1 MSIIENNVVRE
12 DVIKVG
18 WDIDNPFQ
26 EIVDQANKMKQN
38 LSGTFKKSA
47 DDLDNVA
54 DEAKKLKKPLAESS
68 KGLKDVADE
77 LDKLKKA
84 PTGMQNNI
92 DTVNK
97 SMTILEENAKKLEEP
112 LEQAKEEAENLKVPL
127 EKVKEESKKLKEP
140 LEQFNKES
148 EKTKKPLTDTNKEF
162 NKMKSVLKNIKGMFS
177 KVKDSIGNVKKD
189 ANEFK
194 KVLDDVAKPHF
205 DSIKSSFK
213 DIGSTIAPILQKAKD
228 FGLQLKNIA
237 SKPYKIVLQ
246 ASDQLSG
253 IVDNVK
259 SKLFSLKNIIT
270 TVVAGATVKESVGMI
285 VDLQNIQTQFE
296 TLLGS
301 ADKAQKRVDEL
312 IDFAGNTPFTRE
324 QIFAASKQ
332 LQVFTGDALSTGK
345 GLKIVGDVAAG
356 TGQEFEEV
364 ALWVGRLYDGM
375 KSGSAVGEMTSRLQ
389 EMGAISG
396 RDRKKIEELAEA
408 GGDIKK
414 NWAEV
419 EKIFSRYDGLMEKQS
434 KNLGNLLLGV
444 KTFVKQNIFK
454 KIGEGITQGLNGDG
468 LQAFLV
474 KFKNWRSEN
483 KALIDNMASGIKNTV
498 GKISSFV
505 FTRLGNLLEKLPSLI
520 QTVKSKF
527 NELKNTKLA
536 QGAIA
541 GFKNIVNFIME
552 NKDKVVTAIQ
562 GIGTT
567 LGGLAIVSK
576 LKGILSVLK
585 LLASPLG
592 IVLTVGTALFSML
605 KKDSANGGTA
615 LTNLLT
621 MGKRAFEGLKGVFG
635 SAKEIFSAVL
645 NAMVE
650 IAPGLIDL
658 FMSIAGAGKNILT
671 SLDPSLKELF
681 LQLVDT
687 AKEVINAFLPVVQDV
702 FGALLAVVKAILPFL
717 LKLIKSIAKM
727 VKGFAKA
734 GGIEFLVKS
743 FIAYKT
749 VIVAITAAL
758 KIYNVVQSL
767 MYVKSVLAAKGIT
780 LVQAAF
786 KLLKLAMASHPI
798 FMAATAIGLLVGV
811 FSSLSKAMKDSND
824 PAEKVKEHI
833 QEVTQ
838 NTKDF
843 RQAIEDANPVLA
855 DYDKLISSK
864 GHTMGDIDES
874 IGAKENRITEVIRAA
889 IREQRKLRH
898 KDIENIRKYMNELQ
912 SLQEEKLSIYQG
924 QQTAQISA
932 MKLELKNGGI
942 DTENISQITADA
954 EEALKQ
960 TKSAISDVYSSKLTN
975 IENLKTAGQLTKKQY
990 NKQMQDA
997 YDWKESQ
1004 EKSAT
1009 DNFTEVLAL
1018 VAQKDLDSSSEF
1030 INKVTSAKSEIDK
1043 IYKQYDELY
1052 AKQEKGEI
1060 SMDELNFMKDRIED
1074 QLSKEIAKQND
1085 ILGNIKIDDANPL
1098 KQLFTT
1104 VSKIKENDG
1113 QIPQELQK
1121 QVDSVL
1127 NAFDNLP
1134 NELQES
1140 GKNILDGLVEGMVD
1154 SKGEAIKTSEMTA
1167 HEIID
1172 AAKGILGINSPST
1185 VFAEI
1190 GTNIMAGLRQGIIAG
1205 LPSTMFVIIATITS
1219 IIGTVRKFDLNSL
1232 SSSAKEMSNQVITAF
1247 STMRTAVVLTLLL
1260 MKVQAIV
1267 RMTALSI
1274 SMIAIFNKIKT
1285 SAVSAMQ
1292 SMSSQVVNI
1301 IIQMKSSIMSVDLYS
1316 AGQHIMQGLENG
1328 MLSKKK
1334 SLINT
1339 AKSMANVIK
1348 STTESATEVGSPSKV
1363 MYRIGEFIGLGEI
1376 NGMKSTIPKIKQTA
1390 QNMSEATVGNNTNYT
1405 PENSSTS
1412 YTRNVSSE
1420 NTNFAPVF
1428 NLTISGTNDDR
1439 TMARKVKQYVTD
1451 AMDDIF
1457 ASYESKSGA
1466 VREV

>member
-1 MSIIENNVVRE
+1 MKRTDNNVIRE

-26 EIVDQANKMKQN
+26 EIVDQANKMKQG
-38 LSGTFKKSA
+38 LSGAFEKSA
-47 DDLDNVA
+47 DDIEDAA
-54 DEAKKLKKPLAESS
+54 DEAKKLK
-68 KGLKDVADE
+68 
-77 LDKLKKA
+77 
-84 PTGMQNNI
+84 
-92 DTVNK
+92 
-97 SMTILEENAKKLEEP
+97 EP
-112 LEQAKEEAENLKVPL
+112 LEEAVDGAR
-127 EKVKEESKKLKEP
+127 KLKEP
-140 LEQFNKES
+140 LEQAKKES
-148 EKTKKPLTDTNKEF
+148 EKMKKPLSDTNDEIDKT
-162 NKMKSVLKNIKGMFS
+162 NKKSKDTSKSLQEIAKTSFS
-177 KVKDSIGNVKKD
+177 
-189 ANEFK
+189 
-194 KVLDDVAKPHF
+194 
-205 DSIKSSFK
+205 SIKSDFK
-213 DIGSTIAPILQKAKD
+213 DIGSTIAPMLQKAKD
-228 FGLQLKNIA
+228 FGVQLKNIA

-253 IVDNVK
+253 IVNKVK

-312 IDFAGNTPFTRE
+312 VDFAGNTPFTRE

-332 LQVFTGDALSTGK
+332 LQVFTGNALSTGK
-345 GLKIVGDVAAG
+345 GLKIIGDVAAG

-396 RDRKKIEELAEA
+396 RDRKKIEKLADA

-474 KFKNWRSEN
+474 KFKNWRSKN
-483 KALIDNMASGIKNTV
+483 KTLIDSMASGIKNTV

-505 FTRLGNLLEKLPSLI
+505 FTRLSNLLKKLPSLI

-541 GFKNIVNFIME
+541 GFKNIISFIME

-576 LKGILSVLK
+576 LKGILSALK

-592 IVLTVGTALFSML
+592 IVLTVGTALFAML

-615 LTNLLT
+615 LMNLLT

-658 FMSIAGAGKNILT
+658 FMSIAGAGKSILT

-687 AKEVINAFLPVVQDV
+687 AKEVINAFLPVIQDV
-702 FGALLAVVKAILPFL
+702 FGSLLSVVKAILPFL
-717 LKLIKSIAKM
+717 LNLIKSIAKM

-734 GGIEFLVKS
+734 GGIEVLVKS
-743 FIAYKT
+743 FIAYKIAL
-749 VIVAITAAL
+749 VSITAVM
-758 KIYNVVQSL
+758 KIYNVIQTL

-780 LVQAAF
+780 MVQFAF
-786 KLLKLAMASHPI
+786 KLLKIAMASHPI
-798 FMAATAIGLLVGV
+798 FLAATAIGLVAGAFTV
-811 FSSLSKAMKDSND
+811 LSNAMKDNND

-874 IGAKENRITEVIRAA
+874 IGAKEDKITEIIKNAL
-889 IREQRKLRH
+889 QKQQGLRN
-898 KDIENIRKYMNELQ
+898 KDIENIRKYMKKLRG
-912 SLQEEKLSIYQG
+912 LYDEKLSIYQG

-932 MKLELKNGGI
+932 MKLALKNGDLDSEEI
-942 DTENISQITADA
+942 DQIIANAKQAKEQRETAA
-954 EEALKQ
+954 G
-960 TKSAISDVYSSKLTN
+960 DVYQSKLAN
-975 IENLKTAGQLTKKQY
+975 LANLKTEGVLSQKQY
-990 NKQMQDA
+990 DKKSQKAFDSYQ
-997 YDWKESQ
+997 KE
-1004 EKSAT
+1004 KTSAT
-1009 DNFTEVLAL
+1009 DSFTEVLAL

-1030 INKVTSAKSEIDK
+1030 IDKVTSAKSEIDNIK
-1043 IYKQYDELY
+1043 KQYTELSS
-1052 AKQEKGEI
+1052 KVDKGEI
-1060 SMDELNFMKDRIED
+1060 TAVESYALGDELANKMKSEIQNYQNLIGNMD
-1074 QLSKEIAKQND
+1074 QDTTNA
-1085 ILGNIKIDDANPL
+1085 L
-1098 KQLFTT
+1098 KQLFTN
-1104 VSKIKENDG
+1104 VSLIKENGG
-1113 QIPQELQK
+1113 QVPQKLQT

-1127 NAFDNLP
+1127 SAFDNLP
-1134 NELQES
+1134 DELQET
-1140 GKNILDGLVEGMVD
+1140 GKNILAGLVGGMVD
-1154 SKGEAIKTSEMTA
+1154 SKGEAINTSEMTA

-1172 AAKGILGINSPST
+1172 AAKGILGIHSPST

-1190 GTNIMAGLRQGIIAG
+1190 GTNIMAGLSQGITSG
-1205 LPSTMFVIIATITS
+1205 LPSVVGVIFSTITS
-1219 IIGTVRKFDLNSL
+1219 LVGAVRNFDLGNL

-1292 SMSSQVVNI
+1292 SMSSQVINI

-1316 AGQHIMQGLENG
+1316 TGQHIMQGLENG

-1348 STTESATEVGSPSKV
+1348 STTESAMDINSPSKV
-1363 MYRIGEFIGLGEI
+1363 MYKIGEYVGLGKV
-1376 NGMKSTIPKIKQTA
+1376 NGMESTIPKIKQTA

-1405 PENSSTS
+1405 PENTSTS

-1428 NLTISGTNDDR
+1428 NLNISGTNDDR
-1439 TMARKVKQYVTD
+1439 TMARKVKQWVTD
-1451 AMDDIF
+1451 TIDDMF

>member
-1 MSIIENNVVRE
+1 MREVSIIENNVVRE

-26 EIVDQANKMKQN
+26 EIVDQANKMKQG
-38 LSGTFKKSA
+38 LSGAFEKSA
-47 DDLDNVA
+47 DDIEDVA
-54 DEAKKLKKPLAESS
+54 DEAKKLK
-68 KGLKDVADE
+68 
-77 LDKLKKA
+77 
-84 PTGMQNNI
+84 
-92 DTVNK
+92 
-97 SMTILEENAKKLEEP
+97 EP
-112 LEQAKEEAENLKVPL
+112 LEEAVDGA
-127 EKVKEESKKLKEP
+127 KKLKEP
-140 LEQFNKES
+140 LEQAKKES
-148 EKTKKPLTDTNKEF
+148 EKMKKPLSDTNDEIDKT
-162 NKMKSVLKNIKGMFS
+162 NKKSKDTSKSLQEIAKTSFS
-177 KVKDSIGNVKKD
+177 
-189 ANEFK
+189 
-194 KVLDDVAKPHF
+194 
-205 DSIKSSFK
+205 SIKSDFK

-228 FGLQLKNIA
+228 FGVQLKNIA

-253 IVDNVK
+253 IVNNVK

-312 IDFAGNTPFTRE
+312 VDFAGNTPFTRE

-345 GLKIVGDVAAG
+345 GLKIIGDVAAG

-396 RDRKKIEELAEA
+396 QDRKKIEKLADA

-454 KIGEGITQGLNGDG
+454 KIGEGITQGLNGNG

-483 KALIDNMASGIKNTV
+483 KELIDNMASGIKNTV

-576 LKGILSVLK
+576 LKGMLSALK

-658 FMSIAGAGKNILT
+658 FMSIAGAGKSILT

-687 AKEVINAFLPVVQDV
+687 AKEVINAFLPVIQDV
-702 FGALLAVVKAILPFL
+702 FGALLSVVKAILPFL

-734 GGIEFLVKS
+734 GGIEALVKG

-758 KIYNVVQSL
+758 KIYNVVQTL
-767 MYVKSVLAAKGIT
+767 VHVKSVLAAKGIT

-798 FMAATAIGLLVGV
+798 FLAATAIGLVAGA
-811 FSSLSKAMKDSND
+811 FTALSNAMKNSND

-874 IGAKENRITEVIRAA
+874 IKAKEDQITEA
-889 IREQRKLRH
+889 LRIALQDQQGLRDEDV
-898 KDIENIRKYMNELQ
+898 KNIRKYMSDLQ

-942 DTENISQITADA
+942 NTENISQITADA
-954 EEALKQ
+954 KEALDQ
-960 TKSAISDVYSSKLTN
+960 TMSAISDVYSSKLTN

-990 NKQMQDA
+990 NKQMQDV
-997 YDWKESQ
+997 YDWKKVKKNPQ
-1004 EKSAT
+1004 
-1009 DNFTEVLAL
+1009 
-1018 VAQKDLDSSSEF
+1018 Q
-1030 INKVTSAKSEIDK
+1030 IN
-1043 IYKQYDELY
+1043 
-1052 AKQEKGEI
+1052 
-1060 SMDELNFMKDRIED
+1060 
-1074 QLSKEIAKQND
+1074 
-1085 ILGNIKIDDANPL
+1085 
-1098 KQLFTT
+1098 
-1104 VSKIKENDG
+1104 
-1113 QIPQELQK
+1113 LQK
-1121 QVDSVL
+1121 
-1127 NAFDNLP
+1127 F
-1134 NELQES
+1134 
-1140 GKNILDGLVEGMVD
+1140 
-1154 SKGEAIKTSEMTA
+1154 
-1167 HEIID
+1167 
-1172 AAKGILGINSPST
+1172 
-1185 VFAEI
+1185 
-1190 GTNIMAGLRQGIIAG
+1190 
-1205 LPSTMFVIIATITS
+1205 
-1219 IIGTVRKFDLNSL
+1219 
-1232 SSSAKEMSNQVITAF
+1232 
-1247 STMRTAVVLTLLL
+1247 
-1260 MKVQAIV
+1260 
-1267 RMTALSI
+1267 
-1274 SMIAIFNKIKT
+1274 
-1285 SAVSAMQ
+1285 
-1292 SMSSQVVNI
+1292 
-1301 IIQMKSSIMSVDLYS
+1301 
-1316 AGQHIMQGLENG
+1316 
-1328 MLSKKK
+1328 
-1334 SLINT
+1334 
-1339 AKSMANVIK
+1339 
-1348 STTESATEVGSPSKV
+1348 
-1363 MYRIGEFIGLGEI
+1363 
-1376 NGMKSTIPKIKQTA
+1376 
-1390 QNMSEATVGNNTNYT
+1390 
-1405 PENSSTS
+1405 
-1412 YTRNVSSE
+1412 
-1420 NTNFAPVF
+1420 
-1428 NLTISGTNDDR
+1428 
-1439 TMARKVKQYVTD
+1439 
-1451 AMDDIF
+1451 
-1457 ASYESKSGA
+1457 
-1466 VREV
+1466 

>member
-1 MSIIENNVVRE
+1 MREVSIIENNVVRE

-26 EIVDQANKMKQN
+26 EIVDQANKMKQG
-38 LSGTFKKSA
+38 LSGAFEKSA
-47 DDLDNVA
+47 DDIEDVA
-54 DEAKKLKKPLAESS
+54 DEAKKLK
-68 KGLKDVADE
+68 
-77 LDKLKKA
+77 
-84 PTGMQNNI
+84 
-92 DTVNK
+92 
-97 SMTILEENAKKLEEP
+97 EP
-112 LEQAKEEAENLKVPL
+112 LEEAVDGA
-127 EKVKEESKKLKEP
+127 KKLKEP
-140 LEQFNKES
+140 LEQAKKES
-148 EKTKKPLTDTNKEF
+148 EKMKKPLSDTNDEIDKT
-162 NKMKSVLKNIKGMFS
+162 NKKSKDTSKSLQEIAKTSFS
-177 KVKDSIGNVKKD
+177 
-189 ANEFK
+189 
-194 KVLDDVAKPHF
+194 
-205 DSIKSSFK
+205 SIKSDFK

-228 FGLQLKNIA
+228 FGVQLKNIA

-253 IVDNVK
+253 IVNNVK

-270 TVVAGATVKESVGMI
+270 TFVAGATVKESVGMI

-312 IDFAGNTPFTRE
+312 VDFAGNTPFTRE

-332 LQVFTGDALSTGK
+332 LQVFTGNALSTGK
-345 GLKIVGDVAAG
+345 GLKIIGDVAAG

-396 RDRKKIEELAEA
+396 QDRKQIEKLADA

-474 KFKNWRSEN
+474 KFKKWRSKN
-483 KALIDNMASGIKNTV
+483 KTLIDSMASGIKNTV

-505 FTRLGNLLEKLPSLI
+505 FTRLGNLLKKLPSLI

-541 GFKNIVNFIME
+541 GFKNIVSFIME

-576 LKGILSVLK
+576 LKGILYALK

-621 MGKRAFEGLKGVFG
+621 IGKRAFEGLKGVFG

-658 FMSIAGAGKNILT
+658 FMSIAGAGKSILT

-687 AKEVINAFLPVVQDV
+687 AKEVINAFLPVIQDV

-734 GGIEFLVKS
+734 GGIEFLVKG
-743 FIAYKT
+743 FIGLKIALVT
-749 VIVAITAAL
+749 MTAVM
-758 KIYNVVQSL
+758 KIYNVVQTL
-767 MYVKSVLAAKGIT
+767 MYVKSVLAARGIT

-798 FMAATAIGLLVGV
+798 FLAATAIGLVAGA
-811 FSSLSKAMKDSND
+811 FTALSNAMKNSND

-874 IGAKENRITEVIRAA
+874 IGAKEDKITEVIKNAL
-889 IREQRKLRH
+889 QKQQGLRN
-898 KDIENIRKYMNELQ
+898 KDIENIRKYMKKLRG
-912 SLQEEKLSIYQG
+912 LYDEKLSIYQG
-924 QQTAQISA
+924 QQTAQIQA
-932 MKLELKNGGI
+932 MKLALKNGDLDSKEI
-942 DTENISQITADA
+942 DQIIANAKQAKEQRETAA
-954 EEALKQ
+954 G
-960 TKSAISDVYSSKLTN
+960 DVYQSKLTN
-975 IENLKTAGQLTKKQY
+975 LANLKTEGVLSQKQY
-990 NKQMQDA
+990 NKKSQKAFDSYQ
-997 YDWKESQ
+997 KE
-1004 EKSAT
+1004 KTSAT
-1009 DNFTEVLAL
+1009 DSFTKVLAL

-1030 INKVTSAKSEIDK
+1030 IDKITSAKSEIDNIK
-1043 IYKQYDELY
+1043 KQYTELSS
-1052 AKQEKGEI
+1052 KVDKGEI
-1060 SMDELNFMKDRIED
+1060 TAVESYALGDELANKMKSEIQNYQNLIGNMD
-1074 QLSKEIAKQND
+1074 QDTTNA
-1085 ILGNIKIDDANPL
+1085 L
-1098 KQLFTT
+1098 KQLFTN
-1104 VSKIKENDG
+1104 VSLIKENGG
-1113 QIPQELQK
+1113 QVPQELQT

-1127 NAFDNLP
+1127 SAFDNLP
-1134 NELQES
+1134 DELQET
-1140 GKNILDGLVEGMVD
+1140 GKNILAGLVGGMVD
-1154 SKGEAIKTSEMTA
+1154 SKGEAINTSKTTA
-1167 HEIID
+1167 KEITE
-1172 AAKGILGINSPST
+1172 AVRNVLGIHSPST

-1190 GTNIMAGLRQGIIAG
+1190 GRNIMAGLSQGVTSS
-1205 LPSTMFVIIATITS
+1205 LPSVVGVIFSTITS
-1219 IIGTVRKFDLNSL
+1219 LVGAVRNFDLSNL

-1247 STMRTAVVLTLLL
+1247 STMRTAAVLTLLL

-1267 RMTALSI
+1267 SMTAMSV
-1274 SMIAIFNKIKT
+1274 SMIVIFNKIKT
-1285 SAVSAMQ
+1285 SAITAMQ

-1316 AGQHIMQGLENG
+1316 AGQHIMQGLEDG
-1328 MLSKKK
+1328 MLSKKE

-1348 STTESATEVGSPSKV
+1348 STTESAMDINSPSKV
-1363 MYRIGEFIGLGEI
+1363 MYKIGEFVGLGKV
-1376 NGMKSTIPKIKQTA
+1376 NGMESTIPKIKQTA

-1405 PENSSTS
+1405 PENTSTS

-1420 NTNFAPVF
+1420 NMNFAPVF

-1439 TMARKVKQYVTD
+1439 TIARKVKRYVTD
-1451 AMDDIF
+1451 AIDDIF

>member
-1 MSIIENNVVRE
+1 MKRTDNNVIRE

-26 EIVDQANKMKQN
+26 EIVDQANKMKQG
-38 LSGTFKKSA
+38 LSGAFEKSA
-47 DDLDNVA
+47 DDIEDVA
-54 DEAKKLKKPLAESS
+54 DEAKKLKEP
-68 KGLKDVADE
+68 
-77 LDKLKKA
+77 
-84 PTGMQNNI
+84 
-92 DTVNK
+92 
-97 SMTILEENAKKLEEP
+97 LEEAVDGAKKLKAP
-112 LEQAKEEAENLKVPL
+112 LEQAK
-127 EKVKEESKKLKEP
+127 
-140 LEQFNKES
+140 KES
-148 EKTKKPLTDTNKEF
+148 EKMKKPLSDTNDEIDKTNKKSKDTNKSLQEIA
-162 NKMKSVLKNIKGMFS
+162 KTSFS
-177 KVKDSIGNVKKD
+177 
-189 ANEFK
+189 
-194 KVLDDVAKPHF
+194 
-205 DSIKSSFK
+205 SIKSDFK

-228 FGLQLKNIA
+228 FGVQLKNIA

-332 LQVFTGDALSTGK
+332 LQVFTGNALSTGK
-345 GLKIVGDVAAG
+345 GLKIIGDVAAG

-396 RDRKKIEELAEA
+396 RDRKQIEKLADA

-536 QGAIA
+536 QGAIV

-567 LGGLAIVSK
+567 LGGLTIVSK
-576 LKGILSVLK
+576 LKGILSALK

-650 IAPGLIDL
+650 IAPGLINL
-658 FMSIAGAGKNILT
+658 FMSIADAGKSILT

-687 AKEVINAFLPVVQDV
+687 AKEVINAFLPVIQDV

-734 GGIEFLVKS
+734 GGIEALVKS
-743 FIAYKT
+743 FIAYK
-749 VIVAITAAL
+749 IALVAITATM
-758 KIYNVVQSL
+758 KIYNAVQAL

-798 FMAATAIGLLVGV
+798 FLAASAIGLVAGA
-811 FSSLSKAMKDSND
+811 FTILSNAMKDNND

-874 IGAKENRITEVIRAA
+874 IGAKEDQITA
-889 IREQRKLRH
+889 ILKKALQDQQSLRD
-898 KDIENIRKYMNELQ
+898 KDLENIRKYTKKLDKLYN
-912 SLQEEKLSIYQG
+912 EKLSIYQG

-942 DTENISQITADA
+942 NTENISQITADA
-954 EEALKQ
+954 KEALEQ
-960 TKSAISDVYSSKLTN
+960 TMSAISDVYSSKLTN
-975 IENLKTAGQLTKKQY
+975 IENLKASGQLTKKQY
-990 NKQMQDA
+990 NKQMQDV
-997 YDWKESQ
+997 YDWKVSQ

-1030 INKVTSAKSEIDK
+1030 IDKVTSAKSEIDK
-1043 IYKQYDELY
+1043 IQKQYNDLY
-1052 AKQEKGEI
+1052 AQMENGEI
-1060 SMDELNFMKDRIED
+1060 SFEQFNFTKDKLGLED
-1074 QLSKEIAKQND
+1074 QLDEEINKQKN
-1085 ILGNIKIDDANPL
+1085 ILGNIDQDTTNAL
-1098 KQLFTT
+1098 KQLFSN
-1104 VSKIKENDG
+1104 VSLIKESSG
-1113 QIPQELQK
+1113 QVPQELQT

-1127 NAFDNLP
+1127 SAFDNLP
-1134 NELQES
+1134 DELQET
-1140 GKNILDGLVEGMVD
+1140 GKNILAGLVGGMVD
-1154 SKGEAIKTSEMTA
+1154 SKGEAINTSEMTA
-1167 HEIID
+1167 KEITE
-1172 AAKGILGINSPST
+1172 AVRNVLGIHSPST

-1190 GTNIMAGLRQGIIAG
+1190 GTNIMAGLRQGIISG

-1232 SSSAKEMSNQVITAF
+1232 SSSAKEMSNKVITAF

-1274 SMIAIFNKIKT
+1274 SMIAIFSKIKT

-1292 SMSSQVVNI
+1292 SMSSQIVNI

-1334 SLINT
+1334 SLIAT

-1348 STTESATEVGSPSKV
+1348 STVESAMDINSPSKV
-1363 MYRIGEFIGLGEI
+1363 MYKIGEFVGLGKV
-1376 NGMKSTIPKIKQTA
+1376 NGMESTIPKIKQTA

-1405 PENSSTS
+1405 PENTSTS

>member
-1 MSIIENNVVRE
+1 MKRTDNNVIRE

-26 EIVDQANKMKQN
+26 EIVDQANKMKQG
-38 LSGTFKKSA
+38 LSGAFEKSA
-47 DDLDNVA
+47 DDIEDVA
-54 DEAKKLKKPLAESS
+54 DEAKKLK
-68 KGLKDVADE
+68 
-77 LDKLKKA
+77 
-84 PTGMQNNI
+84 
-92 DTVNK
+92 
-97 SMTILEENAKKLEEP
+97 EP
-112 LEQAKEEAENLKVPL
+112 LEEAVDGA
-127 EKVKEESKKLKEP
+127 KKLKEP
-140 LEQFNKES
+140 LEQAKKES
-148 EKTKKPLTDTNKEF
+148 EKMKKPLSDTNDEIDKT
-162 NKMKSVLKNIKGMFS
+162 NKKSKDTSKSLQEIAKTSFS
-177 KVKDSIGNVKKD
+177 
-189 ANEFK
+189 
-194 KVLDDVAKPHF
+194 
-205 DSIKSSFK
+205 SIKSDFK
-213 DIGSTIAPILQKAKD
+213 DIGSTITPILQKAKD
-228 FGLQLKNIA
+228 FGVQLKNIA

-345 GLKIVGDVAAG
+345 GLKIIGDVAAG

-396 RDRKKIEELAEA
+396 QDRKQIEKLADA

-444 KTFVKQNIFK
+444 KTFVKQNVFK

-505 FTRLGNLLEKLPSLI
+505 FTRLGNLLEKLPGLI

-552 NKDKVVTAIQ
+552 NKDKVVTAIK

-621 MGKRAFEGLKGVFG
+621 MGKRAFEGLKEVFG

-658 FMSIAGAGKNILT
+658 FMSIAGAGKSILT

-717 LKLIKSIAKM
+717 LKLIKSIAKL

-734 GGIEFLVKS
+734 GGIEFLVKG

-767 MYVKSVLAAKGIT
+767 MYLKSVLAAKGIT

-786 KLLKLAMASHPI
+786 RLLKLAMASHPI

-874 IGAKENRITEVIRAA
+874 IGAKEDKITEIIKNAL
-889 IREQRKLRH
+889 QKQQGLRN
-898 KDIENIRKYMNELQ
+898 KDIENIRKYMKKLRG
-912 SLQEEKLSIYQG
+912 LYDEKLSIYQG
-924 QQTAQISA
+924 QQTAQIQA
-932 MKLELKNGGI
+932 TKLALKNGDLDGKEI
-942 DTENISQITADA
+942 DQIIANAKETKEQRDTAIG
-954 EEALKQ
+954 E
-960 TKSAISDVYSSKLTN
+960 VYQSKLTISAN
-975 IENLKTAGQLTKKQY
+975 QLNSGALTQKQY
-990 NKQMQDA
+990 NKKIQKL
-997 YDWKESQ
+997 YDWKVRQ

-1018 VAQKDLDSSSEF
+1018 VAKKDLDSSSKF
-1030 INKVTSAKSEIDK
+1030 IDKVTSAKSEIDK
-1043 IYKQYDELY
+1043 IQKQYNDLY
-1052 AKQEKGEI
+1052 AKMENGEI
-1060 SMDELNFMKDRIED
+1060 SFEQFNFTKDKLGLED
-1074 QLSKEIAKQND
+1074 QLDEEINKQKN
-1085 ILGNIKIDDANPL
+1085 ILGNINQDTTNAL
-1098 KQLFTT
+1098 KQLFTN
-1104 VSKIKENDG
+1104 VSLIKENDG
-1113 QIPQELQK
+1113 QVPQELQT

-1127 NAFDNLP
+1127 SAFDNLP
-1134 NELQES
+1134 DELQET
-1140 GKNILDGLVEGMVD
+1140 GKNILAGLVGGMVD
-1154 SKGEAIKTSEMTA
+1154 SKGEAINTSEMTA
-1167 HEIID
+1167 KEITE
-1172 AAKGILGINSPST
+1172 AVRNVLGIHSPST

-1292 SMSSQVVNI
+1292 SMSSQVINI

-1334 SLINT
+1334 SLVNT

-1348 STTESATEVGSPSKV
+1348 STVESAMDINSPSKV
-1363 MYRIGEFIGLGEI
+1363 MYKIGEFVGLGKV
-1376 NGMKSTIPKIKQTA
+1376 NGMESTIPKIKQTA